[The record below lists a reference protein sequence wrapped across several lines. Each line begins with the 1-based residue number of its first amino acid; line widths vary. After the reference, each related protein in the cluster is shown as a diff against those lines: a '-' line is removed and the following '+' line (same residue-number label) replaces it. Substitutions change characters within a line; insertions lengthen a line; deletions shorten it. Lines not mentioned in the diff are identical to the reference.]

1 MPRALAVAET
11 LLVLKVVFLVLLYLF
26 IWLVARTATKD
37 VATAPQESILL
48 SRDEADV
55 LRAAV
60 PAPTAL
66 FRVEGGPGL
75 SRGGTVEVSGSTV
88 VGRGSDSDVQ
98 LDGDD
103 FASSRHA
110 RLESRADGT
119 WVVDLESTNG
129 TFVNGKAVTQPTRLR
144 PGDVVRVGRTEFRL
158 EA

>member
-1 MPRALAVAET
+1 MPRALAVDET
-11 LLVLKVVFLVLLYLF
+11 LLVLKVAFLVLLYLF

-37 VATAPQESILL
+37 VVSAPQESILL
-48 SRDEADV
+48 SRGEADV

-60 PAPTAL
+60 PVPAAR

-75 SRGGTVEVSGSTV
+75 PRDGTVEVSGSTV
-88 VGRGSDSDVQ
+88 VGRGSESDVR

-103 FASSRHA
+103 FASARHA
-110 RLESRADGT
+110 RLESRPDGT

-129 TFVNGKAVTQPTRLR
+129 TFVNGQAVTQPTRLR
-144 PGDVVRVGRTEFRL
+144 PGDVVRVGRTELRL